1 MLQGKTVGII
11 GAGDIVFAAHL
22 PILQAAGARPSWIL
36 DVNEQAAR
44 TAAGAYG
51 IPMVLSPD
59 GLAGAS
65 DTDIVLVACPYGV
78 RQPYYEALRCKRS
91 VLYLEKPVAKS
102 LAEQREIESM
112 RPASDICAGFLRR
125 SMGVTNVVRGLVA
138 SGVLGRLRHVR
149 SEFGTATQISSGGGF
164 AKQVSLAGGGQ
175 LFESAIHNID
185 AVCYLT
191 GALDA
196 KVVRRE
202 MVHEAGFD
210 LHTEALIELTLP
222 EQEAIGFDL
231 LVTCFKSTTYEITL
245 RFDHALVVFS
255 LFRNM
260 PPEIRPLG
268 GGTTAFRVQDA
279 LAGDLP
285 QQPYEVL
292 HVFWR
297 DFMEA
302 VEARTPNYTN
312 LCQTR
317 LTTAVIAGLYG
328 EA

>member
-1 MLQGKTVGII
+1 MLRDKTVGII

-22 PILQAAGARPSWIL
+22 PILKAAGARPVWIL
-36 DVNEQAAR
+36 DVNAQAAR
-44 TAAGAYG
+44 SAADAYG
-51 IPMVLSPD
+51 IPGVVPSD
-59 GLAGAS
+59 GLAEAP

-91 VLYLEKPVAKS
+91 ALYLEKPVARTQE
-102 LAEQREIESM
+102 EQREIESM

-125 SMGVTNVVRGLVA
+125 SMGVTNLVRQVVE
-138 SGVLGRLRHVR
+138 SGVLGPLRHVR

-164 AKQVSLAGGGQ
+164 AKQVALAGGGQ

-191 GALDA
+191 GATAA
-196 KVVRRE
+196 KVVRRQ
-202 MVHEAGFD
+202 MIHESGFD
-210 LHTEALIELTLP
+210 LHTEGEIELTLP
-222 EQEAIGFDL
+222 GQGAIGFEL
-231 LVTCFKSTTYEITL
+231 LVTCFKSTGYEITL
-245 RFDHALVVFS
+245 RFDNALLVFS

-260 PPEIRPLG
+260 PPELRPLG
-268 GGTTAFRVQDA
+268 GVRPAFRLQDT
-279 LAGDLP
+279 LTGDLP

-292 HVFWR
+292 NVFWR

-302 VEARTPNYTN
+302 VTAKTPNYTN